1 MCHWRRRSC
10 GGRRRREIE
19 GVIIVD
25 RACVTPAAGWD
36 RPVLP
41 VLRPTAQYRAGGPRP
56 QRRRSKTKK
65 RAARHASAFNLAT
78 AALSA
83 CSWLKSKRSPDS
95 ADLRPTSPCSAC
107 YLAAAVHS
115 GSNSGRAAPRDLRQH
130 DGRSS
135 LRSVGGAR
143 LRDNTG
149 DSMIAQLVVFREKQ
163 AKGGDVCV
171 GEESQPTAEKWPL
184 QTQGRNTQNGKYREQ
199 VPRLEIANSIVIRT
213 GKTCYGVKFKNKRTI
228 AFLSELYELVGR
240 KLSWSVER
248 QVNQLNIE
256 PFYTGVCCASASCW
270 RRKAITTS

>member
-1 MCHWRRRSC
+1 MFVVYVGVGDVCVQLAGPSCSVVKQTLRRPYIPDGWLFLAPYDVMCHWRRRSC
-10 GGRRRREIE
+10 GGRPRREIE

-41 VLRPTAQYRAGGPRP
+41 VLRPTAQYRAGGRRP

-83 CSWLKSKRSPDS
+83 CSRLKSKRSPDR

-107 YLAAAVHS
+107 YLAAAVHG

-135 LRSVGGAR
+135 LRSVGGRRPVAWQHGWFCDR
-143 LRDNTG
+143 AISG
-149 DSMIAQLVVFREKQ
+149 VS
-163 AKGGDVCV
+163 
-171 GEESQPTAEKWPL
+171 
-184 QTQGRNTQNGKYREQ
+184 GRNAGKGQRRACVWARMLRRLLRNDPNAANAGREYAE
-199 VPRLEIANSIVIRT
+199 PEISRI
-213 GKTCYGVKFKNKRTI
+213 
-228 AFLSELYELVGR
+228 
-240 KLSWSVER
+240 
-248 QVNQLNIE
+248 
-256 PFYTGVCCASASCW
+256 SARAGNC
-270 RRKAITTS
+270 